1 MILDIDLT
9 NGDLNTNTGV
19 FQPTQVGSGN
29 LNPVDSKKVISDIP
43 KKKSNWPRILLFALV
58 GIALGSIGYF
68 VYEGSRISKELGF
81 KFNIG
86 EVVSIE
92 KPELK
97 RIPLECI
104 LMFFSLELIVEKATI
119 SQIQTQ

>member
-43 KKKSNWPRILLFALV
+43 KKKSN
-58 GIALGSIGYF
+58 
-68 VYEGSRISKELGF
+68 
-81 KFNIG
+81 
-86 EVVSIE
+86 
-92 KPELK
+92 
-97 RIPLECI
+97 
-104 LMFFSLELIVEKATI
+104 
-119 SQIQTQ
+119 